1 MNSKEEFLWGWISL
15 NEMLFIFDNK
25 NDWLGYFIILIS
37 LIVIKLL
44 IVVRVLFWFGFFEC
58 IVNK

>member
-1 MNSKEEFLWGWISL
+1 
-15 NEMLFIFDNK
+15 MLFIFDNK